1 MRRWETLK
9 ISDLASTNLG
19 FEAGLV
25 IPLTC
30 PDEHAKK
37 RRCGWEA
44 AMGRQEGSGGGRLQ
58 EQQPPQRNSTR
69 WRENPTRSSEKEQLL
84 QMVREELGAAGTE
97 SVQYTPV
104 LHLGTDSAHVSL

>member
-1 MRRWETLK
+1 M
-9 ISDLASTNLG
+9 S
-19 FEAGLV
+19 
-25 IPLTC
+25 
-30 PDEHAKK
+30 DEHAKK
-37 RRCGWEA
+37 SRCGWEA